1 MAGVGARLDFSQLLM
16 TCQSISHRSPINFLQ
31 LQPMPLPAPSQCYMI
46 LSFLILF
53 TPRIILPLS
62 ICFLLNS
69 SVSCVFFFFLA
80 AIRINLPRF
89 LSILMSSQWEGHF
102 RSPKRRCPLSTW
114 NSIWD
119 GSPLIDQSSCIP
131 EHVLDICRAA
141 PFHCS

>member
-69 SVSCVFFFFLA
+69 SVSCGFFFFFGSYKNKSTKILVYSHV
-80 AIRINLPRF
+80 LPVGGP
-89 LSILMSSQWEGHF
+89 LQKPQKEV
-102 RSPKRRCPLSTW
+102 SPKHM
-114 NSIWD
+114 
-119 GSPLIDQSSCIP
+119 
-131 EHVLDICRAA
+131 E
-141 PFHCS
+141 